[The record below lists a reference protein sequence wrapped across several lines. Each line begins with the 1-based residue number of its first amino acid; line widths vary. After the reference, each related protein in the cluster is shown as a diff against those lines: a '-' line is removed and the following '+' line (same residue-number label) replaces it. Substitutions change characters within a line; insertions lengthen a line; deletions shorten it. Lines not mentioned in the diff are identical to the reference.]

1 MKKILVIIACFML
14 IAVIA
19 SNKNDNYVIPDEA
32 IRLRI
37 VANSNSNYDQLIK
50 MKVRDNLEA
59 SLEKT
64 VLQQSSIEEARKNI
78 KNNLKEYEQVVA
90 DTLKEN
96 NYDKPFKINYGYNYF
111 PEKEY
116 KQVIY
121 EEGMYESLLVTIGE
135 GNGDNWWCVLFPPI
149 CNLEV
154 EESETQDVEY
164 RFLIKDIMDKYLI
177 ANN

>member
-1 MKKILVIIACFML
+1 MRKILVIIACFML

-78 KNNLKEYEQVVA
+78 KNNLKEY
-90 DTLKEN
+90 
-96 NYDKPFKINYGYNYF
+96 
-111 PEKEY
+111 
-116 KQVIY
+116 
-121 EEGMYESLLVTIGE
+121 
-135 GNGDNWWCVLFPPI
+135 
-149 CNLEV
+149 
-154 EESETQDVEY
+154 
-164 RFLIKDIMDKYLI
+164 FL
-177 ANN
+177 